1 MQFKILALASFI
13 ALAIAAPAVQS
24 DEKVV
29 ARAPRPQVKSEAAA
43 MSDAS
48 GEVIPFSSTGV
59 HQPLK
64 AAGK

>member
-13 ALAIAAPAVQS
+13 AVAIAAPAVKS
-24 DEKVV
+24 GEV
-29 ARAPRPQVKSEAAA
+29 AVRAPRPAVLSEAAA

-48 GEVIPFSSTGV
+48 GEVVPFSSTGV
-59 HQPLK
+59 NQPLK